1 MCRGDLQLEF
11 DGELHFYAQITSWV
25 NRGNELVFDFEGK
38 DAGFKYTGN
47 CRLFVENGT
56 YTGQGLFI
64 YDNVKTPARIIATF
78 DESESVITGVWQD
91 DGDAEHYDL
100 TVYLS

>member
-38 DAGFKYTGN
+38 DAGF
-47 CRLFVENGT
+47 
-56 YTGQGLFI
+56 
-64 YDNVKTPARIIATF
+64 
-78 DESESVITGVWQD
+78 
-91 DGDAEHYDL
+91 DGRQ
-100 TVYLS
+100 